1 MSKIHPTAQ
10 IYPNVIIGKNV
21 EIGPYCVIGAP
32 SEIKNGYPL
41 ENLGVIIGDN
51 TIITG
56 HATIDGGSIEPTVIG
71 KNCFIMKS
79 VHIGHDCHIEDN
91 VVLSAHA
98 VLAGHVRICE
108 YSNIGIGSLFHQFSL
123 IGGGSMIGMGSVVT
137 KKSIV
142 SPFSKMVGN
151 PAKNIG
157 ENSYVI
163 NKMTTQEIE
172 EINNNYLKNSLKGS
186 FININSNSNLN
197 GNI

>member
-10 IYPNVIIGKNV
+10 IYPNVIIGENV
-21 EIGPYCVIGAP
+21 EIGPYCIIGAP

-56 HATIDGGSIEPTVIG
+56 NVTIDGGSIEPTIIG

-79 VHIGHDCHIEDN
+79 VHVGHDCHIEDN
-91 VVLSAHA
+91 VVLSAHS

-108 YSNIGIGSLFHQFSL
+108 HSNIGIGSLFHQFSL
-123 IGGGSMIGMGSVVT
+123 IGGGSMVGMGCVIT

-142 SPFSKMVGN
+142 EPFSKMVGN
-151 PAKNIG
+151 PGKKIG

-163 NKMTTQEIE
+163 NKLTTQDIDKI
-172 EINNNYLKNSLKGS
+172 INNYSDNSEKGS
-186 FININSNSNLN
+186 FININN
-197 GNI
+197 